1 MINITG
7 TVQYLVSGLLLA
19 LIIGGFTT
27 IIMLLKTNALQ
38 KNINKQIEKNMEKTN
53 LNQDKTSEILNE
65 LVTRVAILEHN
76 QNKEV

>member
-1 MINITG
+1 MIDITEA
-7 TVQYLVSGLLLA
+7 VQYLVSGLLLA

-53 LNQDKTSEILNE
+53 LNQEKISEVLNE
-65 LVTRVAILEHN
+65 LVTRVAILENN
-76 QNKEV
+76 QNKEG